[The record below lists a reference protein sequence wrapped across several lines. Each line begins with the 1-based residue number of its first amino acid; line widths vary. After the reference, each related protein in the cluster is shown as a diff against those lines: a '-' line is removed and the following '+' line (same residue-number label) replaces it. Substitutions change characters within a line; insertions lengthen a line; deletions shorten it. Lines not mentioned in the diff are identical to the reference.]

1 MTDKKTV
8 TVNIISRWDSSKILF
23 RAKVDASIEECFRVR
38 AALEI
43 GVKARADLSGAS
55 LSGAYLSGADLSGAN
70 LSGADLIGADLS
82 GANLSGAD
90 LSGANLS
97 GANLSGAY
105 LSGANLSGA
114 YLSGAY
120 LSGAYLSGADLS
132 GADLSGAN
140 LGDGLKLA
148 GDRPFFS
155 IGSIGSVS
163 RTFFAWITTQG
174 LRLQAGCFFGT
185 REEFIASVNDTHGES
200 DHAKEYLAAL
210 ALIDVHVE
218 LWTPKADESQEA
230 A

>member
-55 LSGAYLSGADLSGAN
+55 LSGAYLSGANLSGAYLSGAN
-70 LSGADLIGADLS
+70 LV

-90 LSGANLS
+90 LSGADLS

-120 LSGAYLSGADLS
+120 LSGA
-132 GADLSGAN
+132 DLSGAN
-140 LGDGLKLA
+140 LSGANLSGASLGDGLKLA